1 MQMNNNGIVTEPQRR
16 KTKTNFLVDKDFS
29 LGTNKLVGSRPVTL
43 RGIFVFVS
51 IIQRFEHRGHGTGHG
66 IQSAAPYS

>member
-16 KTKTNFLVDKDFS
+16 KTKTNFLV
-29 LGTNKLVGSRPVTL
+29 

-51 IIQRFEHRGHGTGHG
+51 IIQCFKHRGHGTGHG